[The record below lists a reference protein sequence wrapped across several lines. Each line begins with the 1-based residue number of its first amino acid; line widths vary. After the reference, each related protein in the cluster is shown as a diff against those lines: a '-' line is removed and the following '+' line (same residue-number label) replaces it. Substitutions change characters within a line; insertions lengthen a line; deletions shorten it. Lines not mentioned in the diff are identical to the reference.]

1 MRYYFAILLDIKKW
15 SRSLGQIQAA
25 FNNSIR
31 PTGKIPNEIVY
42 SFTLNFASRLATD
55 TQEINIPFARIKVTN
70 VLDLIIFKDKAYYD
84 RRYTPIF
91 FKIGE

>member
-1 MRYYFAILLDIKKW
+1 MRYYFVILLDIKKW

-42 SFTLNFASRLATD
+42 GFTPNFASRLATN
-55 TQEINIPFARIKVTN
+55 TQEINILLARIEITN
-70 VLDLIIFKDKAYYD
+70 TLDLIIFRNKVYYD
-84 RRYTPIF
+84 RRYTPMF
-91 FKIGE
+91 LKIGE

>member
-1 MRYYFAILLDIKKW
+1 MRYYFATLLDIKKW

-42 SFTLNFASRLATD
+42 SFTLNFAPRLATD
-55 TQEINIPFARIKVTN
+55 T
-70 VLDLIIFKDKAYYD
+70 
-84 RRYTPIF
+84 
-91 FKIGE
+91 